1 MTDFSEPTTATG
13 STWIRCFSPD
23 GYQMALTLPITSV
36 ADALRHLA
44 DIRAAG
50 LTATLPGLK
59 TGELSGTI
67 TSCMKREK
75 QNRDGSITPIIDMY
89 GPWEGEFG
97 RYRFVGVY
105 LNTPEDVAE
114 FEANSGLKIK
124 NMPLFDSQVPLQR
137 TAGITH
143 KCEVK
148 CQPFEVVKKEDAMK
162 EIGGEMKMTYELARY
177 VSTSA
182 TPPAPKAADPF
193 AGTAFDDAN
202 PYENPATQAAI
213 TATIKKHGLDQ
224 NGGVAFLMRWAHPD
238 PERNITRISD
248 FHPGLTPDQLIA
260 AIPSLAGRYRDE
272 KAKEQKGASVNEV
285 AAPLAG
291 GQRRH

>member
-182 TPPAPKAADPF
+182 TPPAAPQQEQTPAAPVKTPPPPSTPSPDGMGF
-193 AGTAFDDAN
+193 TRDTAFEFVSHWFKKETLSTESILKALGIEGFGDWKQSVADAHARVALAVQALKGHDA
-202 PYENPATQAAI
+202 PA
-213 TATIKKHGLDQ
+213 D
-224 NGGVAFLMRWAHPD
+224 
-238 PERNITRISD
+238 
-248 FHPGLTPDQLIA
+248 
-260 AIPSLAGRYRDE
+260 
-272 KAKEQKGASVNEV
+272 
-285 AAPLAG
+285 APLAAN